1 MPASSQPVLIARLF
15 RIEVGRMARRWSFWA
30 GVMAL
35 AFISWS
41 SMVQGFQGVPIGRK
55 LFGTFS
61 YLAVRDNLVILIP
74 VFVGV
79 VVAGSL
85 AADRRRRYLSLV
97 LVRGISRV
105 RYLFVKAAAMTFV
118 AGSGAFLSFVLAFLG
133 AALLIPWGP
142 TTVRGSRGP
151 YPELLMSHPFANDLV
166 FMLLLS
172 LGAAALA
179 LSGLVFGAVVA
190 NEYVAAAVPF
200 VLVFGSL
207 FLLRGPL
214 TFLGPYTQLDLLQ
227 SYTYFLPRWAWSFT
241 APVYW
246 LVFILTC
253 VAIAAAIFVKK
264 EEI

>member
-1 MPASSQPVLIARLF
+1 MGEEVTTHLF
-15 RIEVGRMARRWSFWA
+15 RIEVGRMTRRWGFWA
-30 GVMAL
+30 GVLVL
-35 AFISWS
+35 AVVSWS
-41 SMVQGFQGVPIGRK
+41 SMVRGFQGVPIGRK
-55 LFGTFS
+55 LFGAFS
-61 YLAVRDNLVILIP
+61 YFAVQYNLPLVIP

-85 AADRRRRYLSLV
+85 AADRRRRYPSLV

-105 RYLFVKAAAMTFV
+105 RYLFVKAAAMAFV
-118 AGSGAFLSFVLAFLG
+118 AGSGTFLSFVLAFLG
-133 AALLIPWGP
+133 SALFLPWGP

-151 YPELLMSHPFANDLV
+151 YPELLASHPFANDVV

-200 VLVFGSL
+200 VLVFSGIFL
-207 FLLRGPL
+207 FRGPL
-214 TFLGPYTQLDLLQ
+214 SFLGPYTQLDLLQ
-227 SYTYFLPRWAWSFT
+227 GYTYYLPRWAWSFT

-246 LVFILTC
+246 VVFILAC
-253 VAIAAAIFVKK
+253 VAVAAAIFVEK